1 MTQITIIGSGFGA
14 LTAVRAIRKR
24 KLAAEITVISPT
36 NRLTYLPSL
45 IWMPSG
51 LRKAADI
58 DVDLGGFFA
67 REKVTWHEG
76 RVAAVRDGGR
86 TVETEAGEV
95 LTNDYLIIAS
105 GGRYIKKLPGLAEH
119 AIVPCESVAMG
130 QRIHDRIAEMEGGT
144 IAFGFGAN
152 PKDMSAVR
160 GGPMFEFLF
169 GIDTM
174 LKKQGRRDR
183 FRLVF
188 FSAAE
193 KPGQRLGEKSV
204 DRLLAEM
211 RRRGID
217 IHIGAKPMRMEADKV
232 VTEREEI
239 ATDLI
244 LFMPGLTGP
253 AWLDNTDLPRSPG
266 GFVQADEKTRV
277 VGEGW
282 AGTYV
287 VGDSGAYPG
296 PVWLAKQAHQADL
309 QAEAAVANIADQMA
323 GREPGHDFKS
333 ELVCII
339 DTMDKGILVFRGHRF
354 SLTLPPLRLFHWAK
368 RAFEGQYLRAY
379 RK

>member
-36 NRLTYLPSL
+36 NHLTYLPSL

-51 LRKAADI
+51 LRKAADL

-67 REKVTWHEG
+67 RERVAWHQG
-76 RVAAVRDGGR
+76 RVTAVRDGGR

-119 AIVPCESVAMG
+119 AVVPCEGVAMG

-169 GIDTM
+169 GVDTM
-174 LKKQGRRDR
+174 LRRQGRRDR

-188 FSAAE
+188 VSAAE

-204 DRLLAEM
+204 DRLLGEM
-211 RRRGID
+211 RRREIG
-217 IHIGAKPMRMEADKV
+217 IHIGAKPVRMEADKV

-277 VGEGW
+277 VGEAW

-339 DTMDKGILVFRGHRF
+339 DTADKGILVFRGHRF
-354 SLTLPPLRLFHWAK
+354 SVTLPPLRLFHWAK
-368 RAFEGQYLRAY
+368 RAFEGRYLRAY